1 MQKDIRTSR
10 QSGLAASK
18 MGNSSI
24 MDTKILIRGSSTSPE
39 TINLRILPMY
49 QHYPS
54 LCWKKDIP
62 WMN

>member
-1 MQKDIRTSR
+1 MQRDIRTSR
-10 QSGLAASK
+10 QSGLEASK

-24 MDTKILIRGSSTSPE
+24 MDTKILIRDSSISLE
-39 TINLRILPMY
+39 TINLQILPIY
-49 QHYPS
+49 QHYPY